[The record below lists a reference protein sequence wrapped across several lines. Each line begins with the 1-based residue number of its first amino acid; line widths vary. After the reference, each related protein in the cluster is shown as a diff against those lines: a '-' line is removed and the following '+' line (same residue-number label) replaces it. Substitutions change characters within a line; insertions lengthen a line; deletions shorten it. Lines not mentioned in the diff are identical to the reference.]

1 MSYVPKYVLKRMV
14 AQDGLKKVEGGVQ
27 LTLVNVIMPLP
38 LDQVPGEVL
47 DFLTLKVNGRELTK
61 DEMAKVQIDWEGKN
75 FTFMNIKDALTIPV
89 GAQIKFFLPTTEV
102 DVGQNVKIEILVPAV
117 NVNIEFERVV
127 V

>member
-27 LTLVNVIMPLP
+27 LLLVNVIMPIP

-47 DFLTLKVNGRELTK
+47 DFLTLKVNGKELSK
-61 DEMAKVQIDWEGKN
+61 DEMSKVQINWEDKEY
-75 FTFMNIKDALTIPV
+75 TFMNIKDALTIPV
-89 GAQIKFFLPTTEV
+89 GAQVKFFLPTTEV
-102 DVGQNVKIEILVPAV
+102 TVGQNVKIEILIPAV

-127 V
+127 A